1 MTTPEK
7 LPEATRR
14 RPSVAITLSK
24 GALDMVDKRAKEA
37 GLSRSRVIEAAILA
51 TWEEN
56 AVPDGHNGGFVQ
68 CACGAGAFVDGGPD
82 LDLTA
87 PWECKRCRDKR
98 LGLRVPTYDEVAC
111 VLNVPDVAPLL
122 KAVRGWSADGARRF
136 ITVVPNG
143 DRFALVKAIRE
154 LNWKGSGYCPPR
166 VGLAQGE
173 LELVWTVD

>member
-7 LPEATRR
+7 LPEVARR

-56 AVPDGHNGGFVQ
+56 AVPDGHKGGFVQ
-68 CACGAGAFVDGGPD
+68 CQCGAGAFVDGGPD
-82 LDLTA
+82 LDLSA

-98 LGLRVPTYDEVAC
+98 LGLRVPTYDEVAY
-111 VLNVPDVAPLL
+111 LLRAPEVAPLL
-122 KAVRGWSADGARRF
+122 KAIRGWAADGARRF
-136 ITVVPNG
+136 ITVVPTD
-143 DRFALVKAIRE
+143 DRFALGKAIRE
-154 LNWKGSGYCPPR
+154 LDWKGSGYCPPR
-166 VGLAQGE
+166 VGLLAGE
-173 LELVWTVD
+173 LELVWAAD

>member
-7 LPEATRR
+7 LPEVARK
-14 RPSVAITLSK
+14 RPAVNISLSK
-24 GALDMVDKRAKEA
+24 GALAMVDKRAKEA
-37 GLSRSRVIEAAILA
+37 GLSRSRIIEAAILA
-51 TWEEN
+51 TWGEN
-56 AVPDGHNGGFVQ
+56 DVPDGHKGGFVQ
-68 CACGAGAFVDGGPD
+68 CQCGAGAFVDGGPD

-98 LGLRVPTYDEVAC
+98 LGLRVPTYDEVAR
-111 VLNVPDVAPLL
+111 VLNVPEVAPLL
-122 KAVRGWSADGARRF
+122 KSVRGWSAEGSRRF

-143 DRFALVKAIRE
+143 ERLGLARAIRE
-154 LNWKGSGYCPPR
+154 LDWKCSGYCPPR